1 MPGRERMMPSTITC
15 RRGQIVVVPFSDLT
29 GAKLRP
35 AVVVSPEPF
44 HRKLRD
50 VIVCPVTSQ
59 PRHFE
64 KPGPGDRPLAKWKA
78 AGLRHPSTAR
88 VSKIVTVEKSLIRR
102 PLGKLASEDLRRV
115 DSALREALGLP

>member
-1 MPGRERMMPSTITC
+1 MPSTITC
-15 RRGQIVVVPFSDLT
+15 RRGQIVVISVSFSDEA

-44 HRKLRD
+44 HRRLRD

-64 KPGPGDRPLAKWKA
+64 KPGPGDRPLAKWRA
-78 AGLRHPSTAR
+78 AGLRYPSTAR

-102 PLGKLASEDLRRV
+102 PLGKLASEDLRGI

>member
-1 MPGRERMMPSTITC
+1 MPSTITC
-15 RRGQIVVVPFSDLT
+15 RRGQVVVVSVSFSDQV

-35 AVVVSPEPF
+35 AVVLSPESF

-64 KPGPGDRPLAKWKA
+64 KPGPGDRPLGKWKA
-78 AGLRHPSTAR
+78 AGLRYPSTVR
-88 VSKIVTVEKSLIRR
+88 LSKIATVEKSLIRR
-102 PLGKLASEDLRRV
+102 PLGKLASEDLRNL
-115 DSALREALGLP
+115 DSALREALGL